1 MTPPAK
7 TLTLANAKAMIL
19 KAESEASR
27 LGLGYA
33 IAVVDAGGHL
43 MHFSRDDSCVAGCAQ
58 LAIDKAYT
66 ATMYGRSTELLAQM
80 ARPTAE
86 LAQMARPTAELYGI
100 QHSLGGRAVV
110 FGGGVPIHFDGMVI
124 GAIGASAGSI
134 EQDIAVARAGLSAL
148 ND

>member
-1 MTPPAK
+1 MTPPTK

-19 KAESEASR
+19 RAESEASR
-27 LGLGYA
+27 LGIGYA

-43 MHFSRDDSCVAGCAQ
+43 VHFSRDESCVAGCAQ

-66 ATMYGRSTELLAQM
+66 AAMYGRSTELLAQM

-86 LAQMARPTAELYGI
+86 LYGI
-100 QHSLGGRAVV
+100 QHSLAGRAVV
-110 FGGGVPIHFDGMVI
+110 FGGGVPIHYDGMVI

-148 ND
+148 DD

>member
-7 TLTLANAKAMIL
+7 TLTLANAKTMIL

-27 LGLGYA
+27 LGIGYA

-43 MHFSRDDSCVAGCAQ
+43 VHFSRDESCVAGCAQ

-66 ATMYGRSTELLAQM
+66 AAMYGRSTELLAQM

-86 LAQMARPTAELYGI
+86 LHGI

-110 FGGGVPIHFDGMVI
+110 FGGGVPIHYDGMVI

-148 ND
+148 DD